1 VTTETIRVVAHFSD
15 HTILKGTTQDFSPLR
30 PLFHIQPAAGG
41 APVEVRTKKLKALF
55 VVKTF
60 EGNRTRR
67 DLAGFI
73 TGPSETAHGKKIAV
87 HFKDGELLCGYT
99 LSFTPDREG
108 FFLFPSDHDSNNL
121 RVYVVMA
128 ATREVRA
135 GPAADVLAKRVLD
148 ERPK

>member
-1 VTTETIRVVAHFSD
+1 MTETIRAVAHYTD
-15 HTILKGTTQDFSPLR
+15 NTILKGTTQDFSPLR
-30 PLFHIQPAAGG
+30 PVFHIQPADGS
-41 APVEVRTKKLKALF
+41 APVEIRTKRLKALF

-60 EGNRTRR
+60 EGNQTRR

-87 HFKDGELLCGYT
+87 HFRDGELLCGYT

-121 RVYVVMA
+121 RVYVVTA
-128 ATREVRA
+128 STREVRA
-135 GPAADVLAKRVLD
+135 GPAAEALATRILE
-148 ERPK
+148 ERAK

>member
-1 VTTETIRVVAHFSD
+1 MTETIRAVAHFSD
-15 HTILKGTTQDFSPLR
+15 HKILKGTTQDFSPLR
-30 PLFHIQPAAGG
+30 PLFHIQPSDGSP
-41 APVEVRTKKLKALF
+41 PVEIRTKKLKALF

-60 EGNRTRR
+60 EGNQSRR
-67 DLAGFI
+67 DVAGFI

-108 FFLFPSDHDSNNL
+108 FFLFPADNDSNNL

-128 ATREVRA
+128 AAREVRA
-135 GPAADVLAKRVLD
+135 GPAAEVLAKRVLE
-148 ERPK
+148 ERAK